1 MSSSLTVLRCTLI
14 MQLSPL
20 HCLYLVKLI
29 VILFI
34 YKQQY
39 RCDVVFT
46 NAASRGHL
54 YHMWRESADSSLHSG
69 TLEGMSAV
77 HMFLP
82 IVEVKREKRNECK
95 RPPTN
100 HSP

>member
-29 VILFI
+29 VIPFI

-69 TLEGMSAV
+69 TSAMEERRYTGRNV
-77 HMFLP
+77 SRAH
-82 IVEVKREKRNECK
+82 VSAYSGGKTGEKE
-95 RPPTN
+95 
-100 HSP
+100 